1 MGEIGTSGGLARMRR
16 KQRGGH
22 MLNKEE
28 ILELK
33 RLHFLFDHND
43 TEGGYS
49 TDDVLRLDELAR
61 RSTVKDREKVCLACV
76 HSI

>member
-1 MGEIGTSGGLARMRR
+1 
-16 KQRGGH
+16 

-49 TDDVLRLDELAR
+49 TYDILRLDELAR
-61 RSTVKDREKVCLACV
+61 RSSLKDREKVCLECV